1 VSIAGDK
8 AAPHGKP
15 GRLYPDRPIVGC
27 LAIVRRGERA
37 LLAQRS
43 LPPGIGKWGFPG
55 GAQELGETVFECA
68 RRELL
73 EETGV
78 TADPERVL
86 TVIEA
91 IRQDDAG
98 KVMTH
103 FTLVCVLLAWQS
115 GDGAPL
121 HDALQVKWLAPDEAE
136 RLDTFPDTVPILR
149 LAFA

>member
-1 VSIAGDK
+1 MSTAKGK
-8 AAPHGKP
+8 TASHAKP
-15 GRLYPDRPIVGC
+15 GRLYPERPIVGC
-27 LAIVRRGERA
+27 LAVARRGDRA

-68 RRELL
+68 KRELL

-78 TADPERVL
+78 VGEPERVL

-91 IRQDDAG
+91 IRQDGAG

-103 FTLVCVLLAWQS
+103 FTLVCVLLGWRA
-115 GDGAPL
+115 GEGEPL
-121 HDALQVKWLAPDEAE
+121 HDATQVKWLTPDEVE

-149 LAFA
+149 LAFG